1 MALEMYRTDRI
12 ERDYT
17 VTVTD
22 KFGAPVTVTTVQ
34 VALLPH
40 RTTPTAATTWASKT
54 VTAGVTTLTY
64 AAPDVTPIAGDL
76 LPAAGLNDL
85 FFRDV
90 NASFTDAT
98 LIEVVTVT

>member
-1 MALEMYRTDRI
+1 MALEMYRTDRV

-22 KFGAPVTVTTVQ
+22 KFGAPVTVTSVQ
-34 VALLPH
+34 VAILPH
-40 RTTPTAATTWASKT
+40 RTTPAAATTWAAKT
-54 VTAGVTTLTY
+54 VTAGVVTLIY
-64 AAPDVTPIAGDL
+64 AAPDATPVAGDL
-76 LPAAGLNDL
+76 LPAAGLSDV

-90 NASFTDAT
+90 NATFTDAT